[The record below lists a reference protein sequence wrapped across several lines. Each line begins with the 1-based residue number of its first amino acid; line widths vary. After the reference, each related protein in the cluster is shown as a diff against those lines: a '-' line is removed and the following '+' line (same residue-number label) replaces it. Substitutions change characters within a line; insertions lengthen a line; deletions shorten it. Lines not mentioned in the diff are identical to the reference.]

1 MGSRGGENNYDRYM
15 SHDWEREFVKSHGPA
30 VRRCKACS
38 YINYGFDDRIPS
50 CKEYKMMEAL
60 E

>member
-1 MGSRGGENNYDRYM
+1 MTWDQEAEKIITIGTCPMTGSV
-15 SHDWEREFVKSHGPA
+15 SSHGPA